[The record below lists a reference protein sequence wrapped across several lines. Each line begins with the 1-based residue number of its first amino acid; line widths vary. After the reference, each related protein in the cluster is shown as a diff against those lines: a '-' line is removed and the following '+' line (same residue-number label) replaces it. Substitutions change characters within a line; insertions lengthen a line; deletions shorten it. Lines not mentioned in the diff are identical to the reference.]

1 MLGKIK
7 PYYCKAEYI
16 WLDENGDI
24 TSHSREEYKKD
35 KKNLKNQRR
44 GADYEYGGN

>member
-7 PYYCKAEYI
+7 HYYCKAEYI

-24 TSHSREEYKKD
+24 TSHCREEYKKN
-35 KKNLKNQRR
+35 KKESEKPKEQCRL
-44 GADYEYGGN
+44 

>member
-7 PYYCKAEYI
+7 HYYCKAEYI

-24 TSHSREEYKKD
+24 TSHCREEYKKD
-35 KKNLKNQRR
+35 KKSEKPKEQRR
-44 GADYEYGGN
+44 L